1 MPPGRVLTSKIER
14 GHAAESD
21 TARIGGAGGFW
32 GDRVLEPVELL
43 KHEKLDYVMFDY
55 LAELTLSIMAKQ
67 RARNSETGWATD
79 LVDWLSQGGLTELQ
93 AQGVK
98 LVTNAGGANPESCA
112 RAVLEIARNNGWNNC
127 KIAVVTGDDLLAR
140 LDFLF
145 ADGHH
150 LSHMETEELLSET
163 EATIIASNAYLGAG
177 PIGAALEA
185 GADLVITGRVA
196 DASMLV
202 GCMLH
207 KSGWAANAVEL
218 GLSRTEKIA
227 DWAPEGVISPL
238 DILAQWTVA
247 GHLIECGSQV
257 CGGNSS
263 DWQTIPDLD
272 DLALPVAEV
281 GADGSVV
288 ITRALRGGGRVDR
301 RIVAEQLIYEIGDPA
316 AYITPDVVVDLRQ
329 VTLSDES
336 HERVTVMGARG
347 LSQPEDL
354 KISGAV
360 EAGWFAASSL
370 LVSGPDSRARATLCD
385 ETLRGRLDCCEDL
398 EIHSELV
405 GTGITLPPGFAIQM
419 VNREDP
425 PEVLIRWAATSRD
438 REEVIRF
445 SREVAPLVLTGPG
458 GVCGYGARARPRRQ
472 LRHWPSLLPR
482 ELVEPQVKV
491 EILTVADLLRSTD
504 RLEFIRSRTRRF
516 VARLQV
522 ELEEREWTRPI
533 ARRIYGSDGENTK
546 KREEEVAG

>member
-1 MPPGRVLTSKIER
+1 MTSENVR
-14 GHAAESD
+14 SQAAGTD
-21 TARIGGAGGFW
+21 IARIGGAGGFW
-32 GDRVLEPVELL
+32 GDRVLAPVELL
-43 KHEKLDYVMFDY
+43 KHEGVDYVMFDY
-55 LAELTLSIMAKQ
+55 LSELTLSIMAKQ
-67 RARNSETGWATD
+67 RARDPEAGWATD

-112 RAVLEIARNNGWNNC
+112 RAVLELARNNGWNDC
-127 KIAVVTGDDLLAR
+127 KVAVVTGDDLLGR

-150 LSHMETEELLSET
+150 LAHMETGECLSESA
-163 EATIIASNAYLGAG
+163 ATIIASNAYLGAG

-185 GADLVITGRVA
+185 GVDLVITGRVA

-218 GLSRTEKIA
+218 GLSRTDRIA
-227 DWAPEGVISPL
+227 DWAPEGVVSPL
-238 DILAQWTVA
+238 DVLAQWTVA

-281 GADGSVV
+281 SADGSVV

-336 HERVTVMGARG
+336 PERVAVAGARG
-347 LSQPEDL
+347 LSQPADL

-360 EAGWFAASSL
+360 ESGWFAASSL

-385 ETLRGRLDCCEDL
+385 ETLRGRLDCCENL

-405 GTGITLPPGFAIQM
+405 GTGITLPPGIAIQL
-419 VNREDP
+419 VSREDP
-425 PEVLIRWAATSRD
+425 PEVLLRWAATSHDRD
-438 REEVIRF
+438 DIIRF
-445 SREVAPLVLTGPG
+445 VREVAPLVLTGPG
-458 GVCGYGARARPRRQ
+458 GVCGYGARAQPRRQ
-472 LRHWPSLLPR
+472 LRHWPALLPR
-482 ELVEPQVKV
+482 EIVEHNVKV
-491 EILTVADLLRSTD
+491 DILTVADLVRSTD
-504 RLEFIRSRTRRF
+504 RLDFIRIRTRRF
-516 VARLQV
+516 VTRLQE

-533 ARRIYGSDGENTK
+533 ARRIYRNEGDETK
-546 KREEEVAG
+546 KRKEEVAG